1 MAMES
6 DMVASEEGD
15 RIQGVWCRSTCA
27 EESLWSIGRFIAKH
41 RQGAP
46 ETLNDAR
53 GGGFNAV
60 FRMKFKDGG
69 SAVIRFTKT
78 GASMFPEEKTK
89 SEVATMRLI
98 QHHTAIPIPSILH
111 WGTRHE
117 SPRGIGPFIIMEY
130 IDYKMI
136 LVDALNIP
144 GFCPATDRPILN
156 PNIDE
161 TRLERLYGQA
171 AKILLELSKMEFP
184 LIGALEETK
193 EGSWEV
199 TRRPLSLDM
208 NELVRA
214 GTLPQNKLPAAT
226 FNSSSEYL
234 QSLATLHVH
243 HLAHQRNG
251 AVESKVDCQRK
262 YVARHLFQKLASE
275 KRLLS
280 GKYDKGPFKLWCDDL
295 RPSNILLDANLQ
307 INGVIDWEF
316 SYAAPNE
323 FTFAPP
329 WWLLLEQPEYWRQG
343 IDDWSEKYEARLTTF
358 LRAMA
363 DCEDAMIAS
372 GQLQEGGGER
382 LSCKMRESWASGDF
396 WIVYAARRSFA
407 FDGIYWNKIDQRFFG
422 ADEQD
427 TPPEDMWKKRLELL
441 DEQTREAMDSFVE
454 RKMKETQTEE
464 LAWDPDS
471 YTLEWAK
478 DMS

>member
-1 MAMES
+1 MKS

-15 RIQGVWCRSTCA
+15 RIQG
-27 EESLWSIGRFIAKH
+27 
-41 RQGAP
+41 GAP

-111 WGTRHE
+111 WSTRQE
-117 SPRGIGPFIIMEY
+117 SPGGIGPFIIKEY

-161 TRLERLYGQA
+161 VRLERLYGQA

-214 GTLPQNKLPAAT
+214 GTLPQNKLPAT
-226 FNSSSEYL
+226 TYNSSSEYL

-262 YVARHLFQKLASE
+262 YVVRHLFQKLASE

-329 WWLLLEQPEYWRQG
+329 WWLLLEQPEHWKQG

-358 LRAMA
+358 LKAMA
-363 DCEDAMIAS
+363 DCEDVMIAS
-372 GQLQEGGGER
+372 GQLQEGGER
-382 LSCKMRESWASGDF
+382 LSSKMRESWASGDF

-427 TPPEDMWKKRLELL
+427 TPPEDMWEKRLELL

-454 RKMKETQTEE
+454 RKMTETLTKE

-471 YTLEWAK
+471 YTLECAK
-478 DMS
+478 VVS